1 MSRIDRRDLLKAMG
15 AASIAG
21 IAGCSGGGGG
31 GGGDSSGD
39 DSSGGDSGSEETEM
53 ETTAPSS
60 NPDYHIGML
69 TFSMGNAWFQCFA
82 RSGQWY
88 AQQNN
93 IKFTISDGEIS
104 TSKQTTDARNMLN
117 SGVDA
122 LIMSAVDS
130 DAAAN
135 IVEMANEE
143 GVPVFSASA
152 ATNSENIPLYV
163 GFGNRRA
170 ARRSTEALMDLL
182 PKENGEP
189 TGRVA
194 EVMIEQNTFLGRAR
208 HEGFQEVVSQYDN
221 VEVAASVLT
230 QNSAQEAQTKVTN
243 LLQSDSEIDGFHA
256 QAITTGNGTIQALD
270 NANML
275 VPKEE
280 DDHVYLTQI
289 DAGPQPNQYIS
300 DGFIDYCTDQPVQFI
315 APIAVKYMKD
325 YLDSDAPDGS
335 DWLGN
340 PDVLPAVGDEI
351 TSDDLSIGGNLPQE
365 QFGVDI
371 WQNPVWAPSPIVE
384 HPEFPLRAWFQLASV
399 EVTPDNAD
407 APWLWGNWI
416 NDALS

>member
-1 MSRIDRRDLLKAMG
+1 MSTIDRRDLLRAVG
-15 AASIAG
+15 AAGIAG
-21 IAGCSGGGGG
+21 IAGCSGG
-31 GGGDSSGD
+31 SD
-39 DSSGGDSGSEETEM
+39 DSGETATSGGDSDGEGTGM

-60 NPDYHIGML
+60 DPDYHIGML

-93 IKFTISDGEIS
+93 IRFTISNGEIS
-104 TSKQTTDARNMLN
+104 TSKQTTDARNMIN

-130 DAAAN
+130 NAAAN
-135 IVEMANEE
+135 IVDMANEE
-143 GVPVFSASA
+143 GIPVFSASA
-152 ATNSENIPLYV
+152 ATNSEDVPLYV

-170 ARRSTEALMDLL
+170 ARRSTEALMDQL
-182 PKENGEP
+182 PQENGEP
-189 TGRVA
+189 SGRVA
-194 EVMIEQNTFLGRAR
+194 EVMIEQNTFLGRSR

-221 VEVAASVLT
+221 VEVAASILT

-243 LLQSDSEIDGFHA
+243 LLQSDSDIDGFHA

-270 NANML
+270 NADML
-275 VPKEE
+275 VPQGE
-280 DDHVYLTQI
+280 DGHVYLTQI
-289 DAGPQPNQYIS
+289 DAGPQPNQFIS

-315 APIAVKYMKD
+315 APITVKYMKD
-325 YLDSDAPDGS
+325 YLDSDPPEGS
-335 DWLGN
+335 DWLGD
-340 PDVLPAVGDEI
+340 PEVLPAVGDEV
-351 TSDDLSIGGNLPQE
+351 TSEDLGIGGSLPQD

-399 EVTPDNAD
+399 EVTPENAD
-407 APWLWGNWI
+407 EPWLWGNWI
-416 NDALS
+416 NDALN